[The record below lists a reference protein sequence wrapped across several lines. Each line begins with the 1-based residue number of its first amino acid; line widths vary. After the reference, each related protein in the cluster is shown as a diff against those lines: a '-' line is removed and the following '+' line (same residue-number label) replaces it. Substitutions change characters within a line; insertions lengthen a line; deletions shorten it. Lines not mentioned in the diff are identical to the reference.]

1 MTIDKIKEIVRSNK
15 GIEKSFRF
23 KGTRNQVDEFDGI
36 ITDMYQAIFIISVKD
51 NNSRVKSFSY
61 SDLLTE
67 NLEIID

>member
-1 MTIDKIKEIVRSNK
+1 MTIDKIKEIVKNNR
-15 GIEKSFRF
+15 GVERSFRF
-23 KGTRNQVDEFDGI
+23 RGTRNQIDEFDGI

-51 NNSRVKSFSY
+51 NTSRVKSFSY